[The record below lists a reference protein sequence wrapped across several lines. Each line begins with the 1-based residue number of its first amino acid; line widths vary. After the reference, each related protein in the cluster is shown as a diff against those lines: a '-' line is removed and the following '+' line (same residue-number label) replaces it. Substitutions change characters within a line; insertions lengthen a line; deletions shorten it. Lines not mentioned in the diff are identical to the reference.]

1 MQRGRNRYNGPY
13 FCSHPSGN
21 PSPQDLGTGLWTRSG
36 PSAVAQAP
44 SLNVF
49 LIFKGW
55 GCEDAPNWGYR
66 LDVRLLN
73 GPVRAQQER
82 LWRADLSSSR
92 ATSVPTDGSQTRQQW
107 EDAP

>member
-1 MQRGRNRYNGPY
+1 M
-13 FCSHPSGN
+13 
-21 PSPQDLGTGLWTRSG
+21 
-36 PSAVAQAP
+36 AQAL
-44 SLNVF
+44 SLNIF

-66 LDVRLLN
+66 LDVRLLS

-82 LWRADLSSSR
+82 VWRTDRSSSR
-92 ATSVPTDGSQTRQQW
+92 ATSVPTDGSQTRRQW